1 MTEASVSTPFPRGAL
16 LGAAGL
22 ILLTITSAGLSQLT
36 GGPQRHPA
44 ATVLMSRDLRFE
56 DQPDGGV
63 LVRDARDGS
72 TVDVL
77 APGTNGFIRASLR
90 SIAKRRRF
98 DGESSDVFHLT
109 AWADGRL
116 TLDEPVTGSL
126 IELEAFGQTNEMSFA
141 RLLTAG
147 TQTR

>member
-1 MTEASVSTPFPRGAL
+1 MSQGPVSTPFPRGAL

-22 ILLTITSAGLSQLT
+22 ILLTMVSAGVSRLS
-36 GGPQRHPA
+36 GGPSSRPTA
-44 ATVLMSRDLRFE
+44 AAVMSRDLLFE
-56 DQPDGGV
+56 DRPDGGV

-90 SIAKRRRF
+90 SIAKRRKF
-98 DGESSDVFHLT
+98 DGETSDVFHLT

-147 TQTR
+147 TPTR